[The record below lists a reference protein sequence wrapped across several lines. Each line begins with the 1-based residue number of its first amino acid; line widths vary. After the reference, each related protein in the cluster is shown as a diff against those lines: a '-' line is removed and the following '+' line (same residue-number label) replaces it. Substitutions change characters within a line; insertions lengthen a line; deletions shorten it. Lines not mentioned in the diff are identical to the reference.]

1 MKRITC
7 SLGVLC
13 AALWGATGCSRPASD
28 AYFPLTVGAKWTYQ
42 LVTDMAS
49 PPVDA
54 SLVMS
59 VDRAITFAGK
69 DVVVRR
75 SASGVEYYLEQT
87 PAGIRRVA
95 SRTDLEEDALLDDAP
110 RTVLPEPPA
119 VGAEWEAMTVPF
131 LLQRNAEFP
140 RELKH
145 RHKTMMRYRI
155 EAEHETVEVPAGKFT
170 DCLRVRGQTSFKL
183 FKDPQQGFS
192 DQPIVSVEWY
202 CKGVGLVRIDREEE
216 VKSNFL
222 TGGKIRYQLVDY
234 DL

>member
-1 MKRITC
+1 MKRIAC
-7 SLGVLC
+7 
-13 AALWGATGCSRPASD
+13 WGAVIAAVSGGAGCSRPATE
-28 AYFPLTVGAKWTYQ
+28 AFFPLTVGSSWTYE
-42 LVTDMAS
+42 LVTEMPN
-49 PPVDA
+49 PPVD
-54 SLVMS
+54 SKLVMS
-59 VDRAITFAGK
+59 VDRAIKFDGK

-75 SASGVEYYLEQT
+75 SASGVEYYLEQNKD
-87 PAGIRRVA
+87 GIRRLA
-95 SRTDLEEDALLDDAP
+95 SRTDLEEDALLDEHP
-110 RTVLPEPPA
+110 RTVLPEPPL

-140 RELKH
+140 RELKY

-170 DCLRVRGQTSFKL
+170 DCLRVKGQTSFKI

-192 DQPIVSVEWY
+192 DQPLISTEWY
-202 CKGVGLVRIDREEE
+202 CKGVGLVRFDRDEQ
-216 VKSNFL
+216 VNSNFL